1 VTGLGIRFEVI
12 GKRFLELQG
21 DTLAHHAYTVHRV
34 DQGFRLRGKNVTS
47 HISDHCV
54 SLSLSIILVVMD
66 CCCFR
71 CEPFAYPAP
80 AAGITDET
88 MAPQQGQRG
97 RNTLKAQIF
106 GYENL
111 FDTPDTDESL
121 SHRAPFDRRRPHPGG
136 NDGMFNV

>member
-1 VTGLGIRFEVI
+1 M
-12 GKRFLELQG
+12 
-21 DTLAHHAYTVHRV
+21 
-34 DQGFRLRGKNVTS
+34 S
-47 HISDHCV
+47 W
-54 SLSLSIILVVMD
+54 
-66 CCCFR
+66 
-71 CEPFAYPAP
+71 CEPFAYPAL